1 MQRRHGSDVSA
12 GRLKRKRIPY
22 LTHGALGIGAAS
34 FACERKRD
42 SGSETADDTGTG
54 KRNGNET
61 GKDTAE
67 SPTAMP
73 ERPKKT
79 NLRPRPFR

>member
-1 MQRRHGSDVSA
+1 MQRRRGSDVST

-34 FACERKRD
+34 FACERNRD
-42 SGSETADDTGTG
+42 SGSETAYDTGNG
-54 KRNGNET
+54 KRNGIEA

-73 ERPKKT
+73 ERPKKNKLKT
-79 NLRPRPFR
+79 